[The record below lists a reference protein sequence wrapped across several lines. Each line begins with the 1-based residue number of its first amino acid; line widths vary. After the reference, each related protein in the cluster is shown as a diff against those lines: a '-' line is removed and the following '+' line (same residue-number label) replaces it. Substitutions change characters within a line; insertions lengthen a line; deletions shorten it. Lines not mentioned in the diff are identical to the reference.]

1 MKYISLIIIAAVI
14 LVILLYPG
22 KIPNSI
28 EAVGRITPYREWIIN
43 RGRDGLL
50 MATLRNNVHGT
61 VETYSVTQFERG
73 DPVKFRFNRFI
84 NSGTQVSIGDT
95 VGWIDSSEIE
105 RQLVQLEGELK
116 TQRALLHMAETG
128 EKESL
133 IQEAE
138 KRLEH
143 AHEQVEEQRKIVE
156 RTKNLFETN
165 FVPEQDY
172 EIAKSTLRLF
182 ELNIEIAKAQLQTM
196 QSGTKKEEI
205 DMISSQINA
214 FEKDIDALS
223 NKYKQYTITSPLSG
237 TVFEIS
243 SADTLLIIGDT
254 TSYLVMMPLQ
264 VKNRKYI
271 SSRQDVK
278 VDIEGLDMSLYG
290 RIVKCGNVVHV
301 LRGNQVFIAIARLS
315 TVNSDLLP
323 GMFGKCSVICEPL
336 RPREYLMRQV
346 KSLFGR

>member
-1 MKYISLIIIAAVI
+1 MKYFSLIIVTIII
-14 LVILLYPG
+14 LFILLYPG

-28 EAVGRITPYREWIIN
+28 EAIGRIMPCREWIIT

-50 MATLRNNVHGT
+50 MATLRNHVQGT

-73 DPVKFRFNRFI
+73 DPVKFSFNRFI
-84 NSGTQVSIGDT
+84 NSGTHVSAGDT

-116 TQRALLHMAETG
+116 TQRALLSMAETG

-143 AHEQVEEQRKIVE
+143 AREQVEEQQKIVK

-165 FVPEQDY
+165 FLPEQDY

-182 ELNIEIAKAQLQTM
+182 ELNIEIAEAQLQTV

-223 NKYKQYTITSPLSG
+223 NKYKQYNITSPLSG

-243 SADTLLIIGDT
+243 SGDTLLIIGDT
-254 TSYLVMMPLQ
+254 SSYLVTIPLQ

-271 SSRQDVK
+271 SNRQDVK
-278 VDIEGLDMSLYG
+278 VDIEGLGIPLYG
-290 RIVKCGNVVHV
+290 RIVKRGNVVHV
-301 LRGNQVFIAIARLS
+301 LNGNQVFIAIARLS
-315 TVNSDLLP
+315 TDNHDLLP

-336 RPREYLMRQV
+336 RPREYIIRQV